1 MKSAFWE
8 GFRLIWDFF
17 VTAYAEM
24 VDSFKSNPIAQ
35 LIGFISLLLSLLSF
49 QMKKRSGIMLFQMLA
64 SLSCAVSL
72 IMLGGIA
79 GGILDVVAFSRTFV
93 FSLSD
98 RYKWAGSKWWLCFY
112 FAMIIGVGILTW
124 DTGSIGTLFAILG
137 TLLSTVALFMKKER
151 LIRIISLFVG
161 PCWIIYGM
169 IYSSCFGILNELIA
183 MTSIIIAL
191 VRMRNPKD
199 ASL

>member
-1 MKSAFWE
+1 
-8 GFRLIWDFF
+8 
-17 VTAYAEM
+17 M
-24 VDSFKSNPIAQ
+24 VDSFKGNPIAQ

-112 FAMIIGVGILTW
+112 FAVIIGVGILTW